1 MFENNSSNEKLP
13 VRSASLKKIHLESYR
28 FILITLEEAVTEGLS
43 RNNTFLFYWVHFD
56 LLGSVSVLEGWKMN
70 FICFRFSHIWVRMF
84 CYNSNS
90 QVLNRRN
97 WSYAVLISKL
107 CSECSLGSSSR
118 SKEEVD
124 PIRMLSRGILIS
136 RSVQFSYFDCQV
148 NKFISWLIAGVMFLE
163 GDGRKQNHTWPQ
175 SFQILPAPSSQ
186 AIDQPPEPLSSSRWP
201 TKHTD
206 FTYTKHTILPSCPN
220 KPGPP
225 TTSILTGLDTQNWTA
240 TPPPWNSSCMG
251 PVLYH

>member
-43 RNNTFLFYWVHFD
+43 RNNTFLFYWFHFD
-56 LLGSVSVLEGWKMN
+56 LLESVSVLEGWKMI

-84 CYNSNS
+84 CYNYNG
-90 QVLNRRN
+90 QVLNRKS

-148 NKFISWLIAGVMFLE
+148 NKFISWLIAGLVKDAIGLTHRQAFRT
-163 GDGRKQNHTWPQ
+163 DPQ
-175 SFQILPAPSSQ
+175 KEWSG
-186 AIDQPPEPLSSSRWP
+186 WP
-201 TKHTD
+201 TKKWRRCPLLTLLNSVNEQCRYFYWEYKKSTKGSFSFTFYWHT
-206 FTYTKHTILPSCPN
+206 KESPH
-220 KPGPP
+220 KR
-225 TTSILTGLDTQNWTA
+225 
-240 TPPPWNSSCMG
+240 
-251 PVLYH
+251 